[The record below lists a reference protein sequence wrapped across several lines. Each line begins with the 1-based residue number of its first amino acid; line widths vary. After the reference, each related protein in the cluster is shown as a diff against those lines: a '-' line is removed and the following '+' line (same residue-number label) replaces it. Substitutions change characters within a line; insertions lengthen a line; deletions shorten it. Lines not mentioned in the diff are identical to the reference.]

1 MPATEVVIDPVNQ
14 LKDLLILQPCHSLNL
29 RWPPRILVDPH
40 KSREYRKVAVAHISD
55 MPHNRGL
62 LNNALG
68 LHLSDN
74 GEDVGRLVAA
84 TNDARAE
91 LATIIA
97 GRDDAQTGDRVRHG
111 MALFRARGAT
121 EHDKHSGIL
130 VLAGIL
136 EERRQLLK
144 DHLVKKDEGALF
156 EIANNFA
163 IRHRNENQRADYD
176 PIFLDWIFWWYL
188 ATIELSDRLST
199 RSTPPADEA
208 SPF

>member
-1 MPATEVVIDPVNQ
+1 LDRSE
-14 LKDLLILQPCHSLNL
+14 
-29 RWPPRILVDPH
+29 
-40 KSREYRKVAVAHISD
+40 
-55 MPHNRGL
+55 
-62 LNNALG
+62 LG
-68 LHLSDN
+68 LRLSDD
-74 GEDVGRLVAA
+74 GEDVGRLIAV

-97 GRDDAQTGDRVRHG
+97 GRADAQTGDRVRHG

-121 EHDKHSGIL
+121 EHDKNSGVL
-130 VLAGIL
+130 VLAGVL

-156 EIANNFA
+156 DIANNFA

-188 ATIELSDRLST
+188 ATIELSDRLLA
-199 RSTPPADEA
+199 RAALRPDEA
-208 SPF
+208 PPF